1 MTVSILAKT
10 DFAPRSANDAAR
22 HFAKKAALTDE
33 VFESLSS
40 QARQFAFRVA
50 TVHKARLIQD
60 VRDKVLKAIDKGTSW
75 SQVQRELLVAF
86 DTESIPRPALHRLRT
101 MFITNTQQAYNDAR
115 RDVLDDPEISEAF
128 PFRQYLTV
136 GNGVA
141 GVNNVRAEHA
151 ALHGKVFAWDDPFW
165 DEHTPPWGFN
175 CRCTFVA
182 LTAGQVAAMGVRVVD
197 LSYVRKRIPV
207 PGTDKRGIAA
217 VPEFARGTFDLSSID
232 AELRRAVERM
242 IGT

>member
-1 MTVSILAKT
+1 MPVSVLAKT
-10 DFAPRSANDAAR
+10 DFAPRDANDAAR

-33 VFESLSS
+33 VFETLSA
-40 QARQFAFRVA
+40 QARRFAFRVA
-50 TVHKARLIQD
+50 TVHKAKLIQD
-60 VRDKVLKAIDKGTSW
+60 VRNKVLAAIEKGTSW
-75 SQVQRELLVAF
+75 AQVQRELLAAF
-86 DTESIPRPALHRLRT
+86 DTESIPKPALHRLRT

-115 RDVLDDPEISEAF
+115 REVLDDPDISEAF

-151 ALHGKVFAWDDPFW
+151 ALHGKVFAWDDAFW

-182 LTAGQVAAMGVRVVD
+182 LTAGQVAAMGVKVLD
-197 LSYVRKRIPV
+197 LKYVRTRLKV
-207 PGTDKRGIAA
+207 PGTDRRGIAA
-217 VPEFARGTFDLSSID
+217 QAEFARGGTFDLSAID
-232 AELRRAVERM
+232 AELRVAVERM
-242 IGT
+242 IK